1 MIKYIIT
8 DFDGTLVDT
17 MKANMAAY
25 TEAFEESGY
34 VFSDK
39 LYAKAFGLRF
49 DDMCNV
55 LGVTE
60 NKTVRDKIRTLKSEV
75 YPKYF
80 DLIKVN
86 KELLHFIA
94 SVPDVKVA
102 IATTAAK
109 KNFYNVMRH
118 VLPGVTVDVIVTGED
133 VKNGKPDPEVYN
145 IAKEKL
151 GVTDNSEVIVFEDS
165 EVGIKAANNA
175 GIVNVVKIKI

>member
-34 VFSDK
+34 GFSDK

-60 NKTVRDKIRTLKSEV
+60 NKTVRDKIKTLKSEV

-94 SVPDVKVA
+94 SIPDVKVA

-109 KNFYNVMRH
+109 KNFYNVMRY
-118 VLPGVTVDVIVTGED
+118 VLPGATVDVIVTGED

-151 GVTDNSEVIVFEDS
+151 GVTDNSEVLVFEDS

-175 GIVNVVKIKI
+175 GIVNVIKIKI